1 MSAGKAKVR
10 PKRTK
15 QSKSSPDRCEQLK
28 AGVDK
33 ELGKLHKTHALLIAV
48 QFAANHDCEFD
59 VSDALAVIRDRV
71 EESIER
77 LDRAQVAP

>member
-1 MSAGKAKVR
+1 MSRRKATVR

-15 QSKSSPDRCEQLK
+15 QSKAAERCEK
-28 AGVDK
+28 IKSCVEDEIGR
-33 ELGKLHKTHALLIAV
+33 LHKTHALLIAV
-48 QFAANHDCEFD
+48 QFAANHDCELD

-77 LDRAQVAP
+77 LDHAQVSP